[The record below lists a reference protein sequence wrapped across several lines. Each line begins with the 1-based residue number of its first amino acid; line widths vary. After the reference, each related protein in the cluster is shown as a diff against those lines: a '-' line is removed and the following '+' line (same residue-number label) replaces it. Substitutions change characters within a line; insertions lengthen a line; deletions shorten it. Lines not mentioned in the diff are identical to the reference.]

1 MVGLTTEMMSN
12 NKFKPATLRA
22 WESGKHAGLT
32 ESSAEHVVNRL
43 AEFGVNCTLEWLLFG
58 MGEAP
63 SHIGLI
69 GERAKLLENDYPNLI
84 GTSIL
89 DESMSP
95 IYNEGDRVLAT
106 PVEVAPNK
114 SYLNQ
119 DFLIT
124 QKHTGKDI
132 VRTLASF
139 KDSSVEVKDASN
151 TKEQI
156 PLDDIKKWGIVS
168 IRLVYI
174 PPMEQINDR

>member
-1 MVGLTTEMMSN
+1 M
-12 NKFKPATLRA
+12 
-22 WESGKHAGLT
+22 
-32 ESSAEHVVNRL
+32 
-43 AEFGVNCTLEWLLFG
+43 
-58 MGEAP
+58 
-63 SHIGLI
+63 ILI
-69 GERAKLLENDYPNLI
+69 QPTN
-84 GTSIL
+84 
-89 DESMSP
+89 
-95 IYNEGDRVLAT
+95 
-106 PVEVAPNK
+106 
-114 SYLNQ
+114 LNQ